1 MRNFAL
7 STALS
12 LALVGTVHAQGY
24 FTFGEIPGVDVKP
37 TVEID
42 LNPAMLN
49 FVVGATSGSD
59 PETAKVLAGITNMR
73 VYVYEELGDNAKA
86 VFKFVDDTSRRL
98 ERDGWSTAVRVND
111 DDEQVRIFMKV
122 DPATQDPSTSSVSGI
137 TLMVTDGDD
146 EAVFINIAGKIEAAQ
161 LGKIM
166 GSLDI
171 QGVGQIDLGG
181 VKIGAS
187 EK

>member
-1 MRNFAL
+1 MSRFAL
-7 STALS
+7 LS
-12 LALVGTVHAQGY
+12 AAGLALTGPAQAQGY
-24 FTFGEIPGVDVKP
+24 FTFGEIPGVDAKP
-37 TVEID
+37 NVQID
-42 LNPAMLN
+42 LNPAMLG
-49 FVVGATSGSD
+49 FVRGVVDDSD

-73 VYVYEELGDNAKA
+73 VYVYEDLGDNAKA
-86 VFKFVDDTSRRL
+86 VLKFVDDTSDRL
-98 ERDGWSTAVRVND
+98 ERDGWSPAVRIND

-122 DPATQDPSTSSVSGI
+122 DPAIQNASSSVSGI

-171 QGVGQIDLGG
+171 EGVGKIDLGG
-181 VKIGAS
+181 VKIGAA